1 MKNLEKKLL
10 IPVQRCY
17 PDEYREYQTTRRYL
31 DGCMIPV
38 EAFRIRFCKVIEM
51 VMYPNACVLLSFE
64 KRGDGAVGVRY
75 IGRITETVCTA
86 HRGDTLYFQLKFPPQ
101 FVFQRFTGQVNQI
114 LELDPALFGRREGHR
129 RRHGRACYG
138 ARA

>member
-17 PDEYREYQTTRRYL
+17 LDEYREYQTTCRYL
-31 DGCMIPV
+31 DGCMIPA

-64 KRGDGAVGVRY
+64 KRGDGAIGVRY

-86 HRGDTLYFQLKFPPQ
+86 HRDNTLYF
-101 FVFQRFTGQVNQI
+101 
-114 LELDPALFGRREGHR
+114 
-129 RRHGRACYG
+129 
-138 ARA
+138 